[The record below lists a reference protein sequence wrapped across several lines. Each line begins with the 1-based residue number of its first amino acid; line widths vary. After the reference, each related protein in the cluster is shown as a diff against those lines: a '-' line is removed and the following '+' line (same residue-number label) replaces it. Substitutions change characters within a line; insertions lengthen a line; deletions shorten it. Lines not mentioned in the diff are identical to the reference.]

1 MGQYKYYSTQRPVD
15 IGTFPKP
22 VGNRPIGIV
31 NFDART
37 PVEGGAFLAWGYL
50 LYSEPLSLKDMSDYE
65 LRPAQEVIRQ
75 RPAPKKS
82 KPPQA
87 RGR

>member
-15 IGTFPKP
+15 IGTFLKP
-22 VGNRPIGIV
+22 AGNQPISIV
-31 NFDART
+31 NFNARI

-50 LYSEPLSLKDMSDYE
+50 LYAEPLSPKDMSNYE
-65 LRPAQEVIRQ
+65 LRPAPENIRQ

-82 KPPQA
+82 KPPQK

>member
-22 VGNRPIGIV
+22 AGNHPIDIV
-31 NFDART
+31 NFDIRS

-50 LYSEPLSLKDMSDYE
+50 LYARPLSVKEMSDYE
-65 LRPAQEVIRQ
+65 LRPAPQTVMREVT
-75 RPAPKKS
+75 PKKT
-82 KPPQA
+82 KPSPH
-87 RGR
+87 RDR